1 MAGTVG
7 AALLAGC
14 PLLGLRRATRGWVLA
29 LDGAALVERA
39 APLVVAEAVA
49 LAGLLAV
56 AAAGAAELAGALAGA
71 AAAAGAGE
79 AGADAAGETEAGGA
93 EAGGGGDDGVPKPG
107 AVHAQ
112 AMLTPITA
120 APSTDKTA
128 TAITRVLP
136 TICTT
141 PFPNSSLCFSRRC
154 TVAQPDT
161 PWGVFHR
168 DRKPEA
174 PAHPAV

>member
-79 AGADAAGETEAGGA
+79 AGAGAAAAGAEAGGA

-141 PFPNSSLCFSRRC
+141 PFQVQVCVF
-154 TVAQPDT
+154 PD
-161 PWGVFHR
+161 G
-168 DRKPEA
+168 A
-174 PAHPAV
+174 P